1 MGVSV
6 SLCDDHPCKFPHGV
20 QIRLKIGYNYNIIK
34 IYIYLEDK
42 DNKQKS
48 PANKRGSI
56 AYTMG
61 ELLTSIFEH
70 GIIKVYI
77 ISL

>member
-56 AYTMG
+56 ANTMCD
-61 ELLTSIFEH
+61 LLTRVNKPI
-70 GIIKVYI
+70 IIK
-77 ISL
+77 